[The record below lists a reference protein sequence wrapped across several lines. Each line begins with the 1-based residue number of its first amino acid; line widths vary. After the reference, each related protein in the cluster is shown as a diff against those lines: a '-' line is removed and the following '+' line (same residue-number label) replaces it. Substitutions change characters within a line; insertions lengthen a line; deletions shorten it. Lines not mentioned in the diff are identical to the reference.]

1 VKDAVADELLEYTP
15 YTITDAAALEAEL
28 KKVRH
33 HGWASTVEEL
43 ELGLNAIAAPVR
55 NATGDVV
62 AAVGVSGP
70 SYRLTVDSFPE
81 VSALLL
87 DGAREISAR
96 LGYFGAARQ

>member
-1 VKDAVADELLEYTP
+1 
-15 YTITDAAALEAEL
+15 
-28 KKVRH
+28 
-33 HGWASTVEEL
+33 
-43 ELGLNAIAAPVR
+43 LNAIAAPIR

-96 LGYFGAARQ
+96 LGYFGAAHQ